1 MTTTNETGST
11 EVLHILRGGR
21 AVHMVAAD
29 HGYRAECATPV
40 EMVRRV
46 VEGYWRGH
54 ARIDCR
60 ASVTVGGR
68 VVARA
73 WMTDNGRRLQVHAE
87 AV

>member
-1 MTTTNETGST
+1 MTSTNAPEI
-11 EVLHILRGGR
+11 LHILRAGR
-21 AVHMVAAD
+21 ASHMFAAD

-46 VEGYWRGH
+46 VEGYMRGH
-54 ARIDCR
+54 ARTDCR

-73 WMTDNGRRLQVHAE
+73 WMTDDGRNVRLHAE
-87 AV
+87 AC